1 MIKVTVLLI
10 NNKSTRE
17 FTDNNAIKEQKR
29 DSFCKVRILRNV
41 NNLAQL

>member
-17 FTDNNAIKEQKR
+17 FTGNNAIKERKR
-29 DSFCKVRILRNV
+29 DAISV
-41 NNLAQL
+41 